1 MQTTGQPSVYEQT
14 VLTIMRRLP
23 PERVLQLVDF
33 ARFLE
38 FQAAPE
44 AKRVVREIAREARE
58 DYRAGQTTVESHVM
72 VWVSEEEIGQ
82 DLPTY
87 LRRVEAG
94 ETLVII
100 KAGKPMA
107 EIRPVASVSKP
118 PRPFGLCA
126 GEFTVP
132 NGFDD
137 PLPEHIIQ
145 EFEGQ

>member
-1 MQTTGQPSVYEQT
+1 MQTTYQPSVHEQT
-14 VLTIMRRLP
+14 VLNIMRRLL
-23 PERVLQLVDF
+23 PECVLQLVDF

-38 FQAAPE
+38 FQATPE
-44 AKRVVREIAREARE
+44 AKRVMREVAREARE

-72 VWVSEEEIGQ
+72 VWVSEEEIEQ

-107 EIRPVASVSKP
+107 EIKPVVSVPRPL
-118 PRPFGLCA
+118 RPFGLCS

-145 EFEGQ
+145 EFEGR